1 MMILVAECTDGYMQ
15 LMVVKIMILLLT
27 KVLMAVMT
35 VNDDDNHGKYDD
47 SDN

>member
-35 VNDDDNHGKYDD
+35 VNDNDDHGKYD
-47 SDN
+47 SNDN

>member
-27 KVLMAVMT
+27 KVF
-35 VNDDDNHGKYDD
+35 
-47 SDN
+47 

>member
-15 LMVVKIMILLLT
+15 LMVVKVMILLLT

-35 VNDDDNHGKYDD
+35 VNDNDDHGKYD
-47 SDN
+47 SNDN